1 MKEESQIDYRGFI
14 ELKETRSWTGGQLK
28 SYPDAFSVCQSYYLS
43 ISIGAHTSHPPS
55 LFVQKAKA
63 LIPHTDYGESQLIA
77 MSNGEHV
84 SDQSPILFTSMGSFL
99 Q

>member
-1 MKEESQIDYRGFI
+1 MYF
-14 ELKETRSWTGGQLK
+14 RSAGPII
-28 SYPDAFSVCQSYYLS
+28 YP
-43 ISIGAHTSHPPS
+43 